1 VATFNQQNQTV
12 QHQVNGE
19 YVYVQG
25 GPLSGELDLDRL
37 IGELLQTAR
46 STAAQPEVIQPTIT
60 YLEAA
65 RDATSRGDVKGVR
78 AMLSKAA
85 EVAAPVATLAAS
97 VASVASLVAGVQ

>member
-1 VATFNQQNQTV
+1 MATFHQENQSV
-12 QHQVNGE
+12 RHQVNGE
-19 YVYVQG
+19 YVFVRG
-25 GPLSGELDLDRL
+25 GPLSGELELDRL
-37 IGELLQTAR
+37 IGDLLQTAR
-46 STAAQPEVIQPTIT
+46 ATSAHPEVIQPTIS

-97 VASVASLVAGVQ
+97 VASVASLVAGAQ